1 MSTLLKPCP
10 KCGGTNIFVADR
22 QHYAS
27 GDLLAEAICD
37 ATEGGCGHCVEADS
51 LGLVVAKWNAQEA
64 KNEHQQ
70 N

>member
-1 MSTLLKPCP
+1 MNAKLKPCP

-37 ATEGGCGHCVEADS
+37 ATEGGCGHYIEAENLND
-51 LGLVVAKWNAQEA
+51 AIDKWNAQEER
-64 KNEHQQ
+64 K
-70 N
+70 